1 MLTGDHEDRSS
12 PAELNQIAE
21 SADKSCEGPVAEI
34 RPFRESALRQDAE
47 IGPAPRQWPG
57 SYAAVVDVDEGRY
70 CAYNQTRE
78 RFLSN
83 AVEVAD
89 FSPLTLETRLAT
101 LQTGS
106 GAALWIV
113 PFRGLAPTSLRF
125 PVDLVYLQHDC
136 VVLEAVESFPIAL
149 ASSSISPAATVLALP
164 AHTIASAEIHAG
176 DQLLL
181 CLPAEMKSRLRQL
194 QSESAARQQWFSS
207 QSQGSAPQPGPFAP
221 AIGSDLPEW
230 DDPARDEPVRDAPA
244 ITPSVSSASV
254 SQPAA
259 SVLAGEKPA
268 KPVKKWWQRILEP
281 PEPPDPRGA
290 QREPLPGLVAYF
302 FTGGTPTAHGVRDIS
317 SSGMYVFTTERW
329 YRGTVVRITLTDHRE
344 PTVERSITLNAKVV
358 RWGNDGVG
366 VQFLFP
372 RQKHQH
378 RGIDVAGQVPTAKQ
392 LEQFIQRFRS
402 GLPH

>member
-21 SADKSCEGPVAEI
+21 SADKSCEGPVAES
-34 RPFRESALRQDAE
+34 RQFSESALRQDSEA
-47 IGPAPRQWPG
+47 GPAPRQWPG

-83 AVEVAD
+83 SVEVAD

-149 ASSSISPAATVLALP
+149 ASSSISPAATVLVLP
-164 AHTIASAEIHAG
+164 AHTIASAEIHPG

-181 CLPAEMKSRLRQL
+181 CPPAEMKSRLRQL
-194 QSESAARQQWFSS
+194 QSESTARQQSFSS
-207 QSQGSAPQPGPFAP
+207 QSQGSALHPHPFAP
-221 AIGSDLPEW
+221 ATGGDVREW
-230 DDPARDEPVRDAPA
+230 DDSARNEPMQDAPA
-244 ITPSVSSASV
+244 FTAPLSPAPV
-254 SQPAA
+254 SQPASA
-259 SVLAGEKPA
+259 VQKPA
-268 KPVKKWWQRILEP
+268 KPIKKWWQRLLSNEP

-302 FTGGTPTAHGVRDIS
+302 FTGSTPTAHGVRDIS